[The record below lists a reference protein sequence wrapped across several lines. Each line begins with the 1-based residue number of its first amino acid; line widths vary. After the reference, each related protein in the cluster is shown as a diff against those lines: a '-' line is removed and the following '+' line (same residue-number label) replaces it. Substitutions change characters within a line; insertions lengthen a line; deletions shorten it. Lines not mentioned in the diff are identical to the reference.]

1 MKLRGMHP
9 EAVEEFRE
17 AAGHYER
24 QQSGLGDRFKKAV
37 IEVADR
43 LQSSTSDGAP
53 WIHKT
58 RIQTLHKFPY
68 GIVYRDFTDRIY
80 IYAVYHFS
88 RREDY
93 WVQRL
98 DDVTEN
104 E

>member
-1 MKLRGMHP
+1 MKRYRFHPDALAALNDSARFYDGKRPDLGEQFVDSVQKTVDRIRSGIAGGSPWMHGTRRQS
-9 EAVEEFRE
+9 VE
-17 AAGHYER
+17 
-24 QQSGLGDRFKKAV
+24 
-37 IEVADR
+37 
-43 LQSSTSDGAP
+43 
-53 WIHKT
+53 
-58 RIQTLHKFPY
+58 KFPY
-68 GIVYRDFTDRIY
+68 GIVFRDFTDEVY